1 MFNPIIT
8 STMKK
13 FLFVAICAL
22 FATVAFAQSSESE
35 HLTFKGVP
43 IDGTLSQ
50 YVAKMKAAG
59 FSYLGE
65 EDGTALLKGDFAGF
79 KGCTIGVSTLEGV
92 DVVNRIVVLF
102 TTYDE
107 WSSLERDYN
116 HLKDMLTKK
125 YGEPSEV
132 VQEFVNSYSSRNN
145 TAKILALGSDEC
157 TWYTTF
163 STEKGDIQ
171 LALSKY
177 DYTSGVVVLKY
188 FDKINTEAVMT
199 AAMDDL

>member
-1 MFNPIIT
+1 
-8 STMKK
+8 
-13 FLFVAICAL
+13 
-22 FATVAFAQSSESE
+22 
-35 HLTFKGVP
+35 
-43 IDGTLSQ
+43 
-50 YVAKMKAAG
+50 MKAAR

-102 TTYDE
+102 TSYDE

-132 VQEFVNSYSSRNN
+132 VEKFDNKYRANDNSSKMHELSMDR
-145 TAKILALGSDEC
+145 C
-157 TWYTTF
+157 TWFTTF

-177 DYTSGVVVLKY
+177 NYTSGVVVLKY

>member
-102 TTYDE
+102 TPYDE

-125 YGEPSEV
+125 YGEPSEI

-145 TAKILALGSDEC
+145 TAKMLALGSDEC
-157 TWYTTF
+157 TWFTTF

>member
-1 MFNPIIT
+1 
-8 STMKK
+8 MKK

-65 EDGTALLKGDFAGF
+65 EDGTTLLKGDFAGF

-132 VQEFVNSYSSRNN
+132 VQEFVNRLSSRNN
-145 TAKILALGSDEC
+145 TAKMLALGSDEC
-157 TWYTTF
+157 TWFTTF

-177 DYTSGVVVLKY
+177 DYTSGMVVLKY

>member
-1 MFNPIIT
+1 
-8 STMKK
+8 MKK
-13 FLFVAICAL
+13 FLLVAICAL

-132 VQEFVNSYSSRNN
+132 VQEFVNRLSSRNN
-145 TAKILALGSDEC
+145 TAKMLALGSDEC
-157 TWYTTF
+157 TWFTTF

-177 DYTSGVVVLKY
+177 DYTSGMVVLKY

>member
-1 MFNPIIT
+1 
-8 STMKK
+8 MKK

-102 TTYDE
+102 TSHNE

-132 VQEFVNSYSSRNN
+132 VEKFDNKYRANDNSSKMHELSMDR
-145 TAKILALGSDEC
+145 C
-157 TWYTTF
+157 TWFTTF

-171 LALSKY
+171 LSLVKY
-177 DYTSGVVVLKY
+177 NFGSGAVILKY
-188 FDKINTEAVMT
+188 RDRINGDKVYSS
-199 AAMDDL
+199 AMDDL

>member
-1 MFNPIIT
+1 
-8 STMKK
+8 MKK
-13 FLFVAICAL
+13 FLLVAICAL

-50 YVAKMKAAG
+50 YVAKMKTAG

-102 TTYDE
+102 TSRNE

-145 TAKILALGSDEC
+145 TAKMLALGSDEC
-157 TWYTTF
+157 TWFTTF
-163 STEKGDIQ
+163 STEKGNIQ

>member
-1 MFNPIIT
+1 
-8 STMKK
+8 MKK

-102 TTYDE
+102 TSRNE

-125 YGEPSEV
+125 YGEPAEV
-132 VQEFVNSYSSRNN
+132 VEKFDNKYRADDNSSKMHELSMDR
-145 TAKILALGSDEC
+145 C
-157 TWYTTF
+157 TWFTTF

-177 DYTSGVVVLKY
+177 NYTSGVVVLKY

>member
-1 MFNPIIT
+1 
-8 STMKK
+8 MKK

-102 TTYDE
+102 TPYDE

-125 YGEPSEV
+125 YGEPAEEV
-132 VQEFVNSYSSRNN
+132 EKFDNKY
-145 TAKILALGSDEC
+145 LADDNRSKMHELSMDRC
-157 TWYTTF
+157 TWFTTF

-177 DYTSGVVVLKY
+177 NYTSGVVVLKY

>member
-1 MFNPIIT
+1 
-8 STMKK
+8 MKK

-102 TTYDE
+102 TPYDE

-125 YGEPSEV
+125 YGEPSEEV
-132 VQEFVNSYSSRNN
+132 EKFDNKYRADDNRSKMHELSMDR
-145 TAKILALGSDEC
+145 C
-157 TWYTTF
+157 TWFTTF

-177 DYTSGVVVLKY
+177 NYTSGVVVLKY
-188 FDKINTEAVMT
+188 FDKINTDAVMT

>member
-1 MFNPIIT
+1 
-8 STMKK
+8 MKK

-102 TTYDE
+102 TSHNE

-132 VQEFVNSYSSRNN
+132 VEKFDNKYRANDNSSKMHELSMDR
-145 TAKILALGSDEC
+145 C
-157 TWYTTF
+157 TWFTTF

-177 DYTSGVVVLKY
+177 NYTSGVVVLKY